1 LAGYKKL
8 RPLLLQRVSVVY
20 RFLLRSLIIR
30 AAGEADMRVVAEA
43 DIQVVE
49 AGIRVLAVTAPLRVR
64 QPLTMAV
71 DSMAVVCELPIPV
84 EGIFRTFLTPISTG
98 ITLPRIMPVFTRGTP
113 ILRTRPIS
121 TWQLPTSITTPV

>member
-8 RPLLLQRVSVVY
+8 RRLSLQRVSVVY

-30 AAGEADMRVVAEA
+30 AAAAGMRVVAEA
-43 DIQVVE
+43 DMQVAV
-49 AGIRVLAVTAPLRVR
+49 AGIRVVEADIQVAAAGIRVVAATARLRVR

-84 EGIFRTFLTPISTG
+84 EEIFRTFLTPIST
-98 ITLPRIMPVFTRGTP
+98 
-113 ILRTRPIS
+113 
-121 TWQLPTSITTPV
+121 